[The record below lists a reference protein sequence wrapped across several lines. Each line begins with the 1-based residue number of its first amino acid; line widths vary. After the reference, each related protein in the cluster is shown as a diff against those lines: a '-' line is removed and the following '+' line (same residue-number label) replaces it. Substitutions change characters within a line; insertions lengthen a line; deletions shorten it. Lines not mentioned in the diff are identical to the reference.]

1 MTRLNHGI
9 SWTLSSFAGRFVP
22 SAALFSKALAGSSL
36 LASAALMTGCHPT
49 QPFYLGEDGDLSHYL
64 ETATELEHPDVAVAA
79 ATEATQAVSPLL
91 VDDPDTAERWELT
104 LEDVVQISLQNTSV
118 VRGGSTPP
126 TLVGSRVISPAN
138 DSLTIAVLPGSGVS
152 FRTVYGPGIQESSPG
167 TANDGRRIEEP
178 QGVEA
183 ALSAFDAQF
192 SSSLFYSNNDRPLN
206 VVGGAGDFP
215 QILTQNLADFNAEIR
230 KRTAEGTELFF
241 RNVTNYDQGN
251 GQGANTALDSYY
263 TTAFELGGRQPLLR
277 GAGAQI
283 NRMPV
288 ILARIETDKELATLE
303 GHLNNMLA
311 NIEVRYWDLYNA
323 YRTFEE
329 TKVAYEQSLAIWN
342 EIKTLD
348 PASSEEAQ
356 ARETVF
362 ALQTELKAAKHD
374 LYVQETNLRWL
385 MGIAPTDCRLILP
398 TDTPT
403 TAELNYDWCALQ
415 CETLVRRPEIRLE
428 QWEIKRRE
436 MELILARNQLLP
448 QLDAVALYRW
458 LGRGENLFGESD
470 VNFVAPGS
478 SAFDALAEGDFQEF
492 NVGLEMDFAIG
503 FRRELAGVRYAQL
516 SLSREKKVLEDLEL
530 DVIRELTQMVRSIE
544 DFRTQIQTQHN
555 RRIAAQEDV
564 ERTLELVE
572 AERGG
577 QTGILLRLL
586 QAYQRHF
593 RAAVA
598 VQSTVTEYNKALC
611 VLHNRKGTSLAY
623 NGVMMGEGPWPE
635 KAYFDALGQ
644 ARKRDAGTYIDYG
657 WTRPKVISQ
666 GSVDQTTGIDGGFLK
681 DGAVGETIIEGE
693 YPQDGMIYEQGPAYG
708 QPTPAPLPG
717 SSPTPASPFRRE
729 ETLPGGDKTTMQW
742 GGARTRTVVPAS
754 HRQPMNLTP

>member
-9 SWTLSSFAGRFVP
+9 SWALSSL
-22 SAALFSKALAGSSL
+22 AA
-36 LASAALMTGCHPT
+36 AALMTGCHPT

-79 ATEATQAVSPLL
+79 ATEAAQATSPLL
-91 VDDPDTAERWELT
+91 VDDPDTAERWELS

-118 VRGGSTPP
+118 VRGGATPP

-152 FRTVYGPGIQESSPG
+152 FRTVYGPAVQESSPG
-167 TANDGRRIEEP
+167 SANDGRRIEEP

-215 QILTQNLADFNAEIR
+215 QILTQNLADFEAEIS

-241 RNVTNYDQGN
+241 RNVTGYDRGN

-277 GAGAQI
+277 GAGAQV

-311 NIEVRYWDLYNA
+311 NVEVRYWDLYNA

-329 TKVAYEQSLAIWN
+329 TKVAYSQSLAIWN

-403 TAELNYDWCALQ
+403 TAELTYDWCTLQ
-415 CETLVRRPEIRLE
+415 CESLVRRPEIRIE

-436 MELILARNQLLP
+436 MDLILARNQLLP

-458 LGRGENLFGESD
+458 LGRGENLFGESGA
-470 VNFVAPGS
+470 NFVAPGS

-577 QTGILLRLL
+577 QTGVLLRLL

-598 VQSTVTEYNKALC
+598 MQSTVTEYNKALC

-623 NGVMMGEGPWPE
+623 NGVVMGEGPWPE

-644 ARKRDAGTYIDYG
+644 ARKRDAGLFIDYG

-666 GSVDQTTGIDGGFLK
+666 GPVDQMTGVDGGFVK
-681 DGAVGETIIEGE
+681 DGAFSETMIEGE
-693 YPQDGMIYEQGPAYG
+693 YPQGGMIYEQGPAYG
-708 QPTPAPLPG
+708 EPTPAPLPG

-729 ETLPGGDKTTMQW
+729 ESLPGGDRTTMQW
-742 GGARTRTVVPAS
+742 GGGRTRTVASSPVGYGVAPAS
-754 HRQPMNLTP
+754 HARPMNLAP